1 MARDCGLGVGT
12 LVIIERARRRGRLAF
27 LHLRFD
33 LGGEFYHRDASGGKA
48 PCSAYG
54 SARKPAAAEK
64 KARGSPEKNPSPGCP
79 AIKPAYM
86 NFSDQNDNLAAN

>member
-33 LGGEFYHRDASGGKA
+33 LGGEFYHRDTSGGKA
-48 PCSAYG
+48 PR
-54 SARKPAAAEK
+54 SARKLAALK
-64 KARGSPEKNPSPGCP
+64 NKRGTAPKKNPSPGCP
-79 AIKPAYM
+79 AIKSVYLT
-86 NFSDQNDNLAAN
+86 FSDQNDNLAAN